1 MKKKDCTRCTP
12 PLLNIYFHNVLMK
25 VFLLFLASP
34 AVGQVVF
41 QTDILETGNP
51 AREFTISQAI
61 GEIEDY
67 WIVDIDVAALD
78 SLIQSQG
85 SNIAFQFEVGTQ
97 FRWILELSESYASAV
112 GQDTLWTKYLGEADS
127 SPAKPVDLIVSE
139 AYFNGKIQEPGFTY
153 QFLSMYE
160 FDPLDSLYSNKYAL
174 IEKKAAP
181 PAGSTCSIPFPNVPG
196 GQL

>member
-1 MKKKDCTRCTP
+1 
-12 PLLNIYFHNVLMK
+12 MK

-153 QFLSMYE
+153 QFLS
-160 FDPLDSLYSNKYAL
+160 
-174 IEKKAAP
+174 
-181 PAGSTCSIPFPNVPG
+181 
-196 GQL
+196 